1 MNKLTIYF
9 MVGFTTLFFTACG
22 GGGSSDTN
30 TTITASCPTTVNII
44 GTWEYEVTTQNS
56 TCDGLIAEG
65 FEIIQPLDGDTSKV
79 GDIIIAGTK
88 FEEIVDISGSSSCS
102 LISFNLTDTSAY
114 GLPSTITCDEYI
126 TYLYGREDG
135 NDELISIEVNT
146 FTDSTIEIEYEYIN
160 RETFIQ
166 VMNRIDNES

>member
-1 MNKLTIYF
+1 MNRLIIYF
-9 MVGFTTLFFTACG
+9 LVGFTTLFFTACG

-56 TCDGLIAEG
+56 SCDGLIAEG

-102 LISFNLTDTSAY
+102 LISFNLTDTSVY
-114 GLPSTITCDEYI
+114 GLPSTITCDEYV
-126 TYLYGREDG
+126 TYLYSREDG
-135 NDELISIEVNT
+135 NDELMSIEVNT